1 MINIDYLRS
10 GGFFV
15 NDKYNKNNK
24 MIENKIKENLGKNSV
39 KRRINYLKMSNALR
53 EILIKNKFS

>member
-10 GGFFV
+10 GGVFV
-15 NDKYNKNNK
+15 SDKYNKKNK
-24 MIENKIKENLGKNSV
+24 IIENKIKENLSENSI

-53 EILIKNKFS
+53 EILIKNKLS